1 MQKKVIS
8 ILLCAAMMLG
18 TMGCASTVPAGS
30 QSSSAPAAES
40 AAATSAAATSA
51 AATSAASSAA
61 GSAAAASASA
71 SESDAVIAWYAPA
84 PHPYFEEVQKGVDQF
99 SKEQGVKVIVQI
111 GPDWTQASENENVEA
126 LIAQGVNAL
135 SIYPCDASG
144 ANGLYDEISSKMGV
158 NIVNFGTD
166 TASPSKANF
175 AVATDVK
182 QAAYDATEA
191 VIKMMG
197 GKGNILNVLEVLEDP
212 NTALRKEGVEE
223 CVAKYPDVK
232 IIQEIAGIKT
242 QEEAV
247 SKIESALSANVGK
260 VDGIVCTGLVTSVGM
275 TQTLSDYYAKQ
286 GTDKHIY
293 AIGID
298 TDEGVMNAIKDGTI
312 DATIAQN
319 PVGHGYI
326 SCMLLKDLRDGYKP
340 KDGKYFINSGCVL
353 VTKDNMDSYQDELQQ
368 KTKDILDSLTT
379 EYLTK

>member
-1 MQKKVIS
+1 MRKRAVAT
-8 ILLCAAMMLG
+8 ILCTAL
-18 TMGCASTVPAGS
+18 TMGLTVSGA
-30 QSSSAPAAES
+30 QMVYA
-40 AAATSAAATSA
+40 
-51 AATSAASSAA
+51 
-61 GSAAAASASA
+61 
-71 SESDAVIAWYAPA
+71 DDLNMAWYAPA
-84 PHPYFEEVQKGVDQF
+84 PHPYFDEVQKGVEKFIED
-99 SKEQGVKVIVQI
+99 EGVDVTIQI
-111 GPDWTQASENENVEA
+111 GPDWTQASENEKVEA
-126 LIAQGVNAL
+126 LVAKGVNAL

-144 ANGLYDEISSKMGV
+144 ANGLYEEISEKAGV
-158 NIVNFGTD
+158 DVINFGSD
-166 TASPSKANF
+166 TASPSAASF

-182 QAAYDATEA
+182 QAAYDAAEA

-197 GKGNILNVLEVLEDP
+197 EKGNILNVLEVLEDP

-223 CVAKYPDVK
+223 AVAKYPDVT

-275 TQTLSDYYAKQ
+275 TQTLGDYYDKQ

-298 TDEGVMNAIKDGTI
+298 TDEGVMKGIEDGII

-319 PVGHGYI
+319 PLGHGYI
-326 SCMLLKDLRDGYKP
+326 SCALLKYMNEGYEVKE
-340 KDGKYFINSGCVL
+340 GAYFINAGNVV
-353 VTKDNMDSYQDELQQ
+353 VTKDNMGTFEEDLE
-368 KTKDILDSLTT
+368 KVTEDILSKLTT